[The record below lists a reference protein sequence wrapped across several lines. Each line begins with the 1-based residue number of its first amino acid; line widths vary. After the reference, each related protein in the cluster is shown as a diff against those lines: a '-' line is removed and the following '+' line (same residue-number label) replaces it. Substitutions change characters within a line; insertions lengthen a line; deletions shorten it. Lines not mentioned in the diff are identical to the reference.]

1 MTIETKLRGN
11 FSESFKE
18 SIQKA
23 AENMSDDQDE
33 IEIPESG
40 GQVLVRK
47 GSEAEKDRSDLVG
60 TAKCTPFS
68 YKDKDY
74 LVCVR

>member
-18 SIQKA
+18 NIQKA

-33 IEIPESG
+33 IKIPESG

-47 GSEAEKDRSDLVG
+47 GSKAEEKRSDLVG

-68 YKDKDY
+68 YKDKEF